1 MQAILATLTSALILL
16 DNPDDGPNLP
26 DHQTCFRSDVKPY
39 KRPYTVLV
47 EGNVGSGKSTFV
59 DILASR
65 DSRILPVP
73 EPVEVW
79 QNFSGTGV
87 NLLDLMFR
95 DGKRYSGAFQLAST
109 YSRLKVASELSES
122 KAVRIME
129 RSIFSERYCF
139 LEMMRRGPLSS
150 AEYALM
156 DRWFHF
162 AIHHF
167 HQFVQPDVLVYLR
180 ADVETLKAHI
190 KKRGRP
196 EEANMDPR
204 FLLDVQKC
212 HEDWLFYR
220 NSSSVPAP
228 KVIVLNS
235 TLTLEQFTQ
244 EVIRRKDEI
253 IPPDVFN
260 NFE

>member
-26 DHQTCFRSDVKPY
+26 DHQSCFRSDVKPY

-109 YSRLKVASELSES
+109 YSRYNSGLVLKHSKCICSLLRLKVASELSES

-167 HQFVQPDVLVYLR
+167 HQFVQPDVLG
-180 ADVETLKAHI
+180 K
-190 KKRGRP
+190 
-196 EEANMDPR
+196 
-204 FLLDVQKC
+204 F
-212 HEDWLFYR
+212 
-220 NSSSVPAP
+220 
-228 KVIVLNS
+228 
-235 TLTLEQFTQ
+235 
-244 EVIRRKDEI
+244 I
-253 IPPDVFN
+253 I
-260 NFE
+260 